1 MSIVTGI
8 GDEGET
14 RLLFNRPISKDDPRI
29 EVLGTVDEL
38 CSTLGLAVALGVSPF
53 LQEQLL
59 QIQNSLVHLMG
70 ALAVHPQ
77 DREKASHL
85 AFPASLSDEIATL
98 EEWIHQLEQ
107 VAKPLRPSWKRS
119 SKHPGAAVLDLARTV
134 CRRGERRIVSLRR
147 QDPGLSSL
155 FQVYLNRLSDF
166 LWLAAVQEEASS

>member
-1 MSIVTGI
+1 MSIVTGT

-14 RLLFNRPISKDDPRI
+14 GLLFNRRIPKDDPRI

-38 CSTLGLAVALGVSPF
+38 CATLGLALALGVSPS
-53 LQEQLL
+53 LQNQLL

-77 DREKASHL
+77 DRKIAPDL
-85 AFPASLSDEIATL
+85 AFPNALSEEIAAL
-98 EEWIHQLEQ
+98 EQWIHHLEQ
-107 VAKPLRPSWKRS
+107 GAKPFLRSWKRPS
-119 SKHPGAAVLDLARTV
+119 RRPGAAALDLARTV

-155 FQVYLNRLSDF
+155 FQIYLNRLSDF